1 RHGHARRGL
10 RPHRRDCR
18 KGNEPETR
26 KPDGKRRLT
35 EVKNY
40 RRQAALLAAPL
51 FRMIIRKSKS
61 EVEKMRAAGQIVAR
75 VLKQLSTMVVPGIT
89 TRDLDSEAERMI
101 RDAGAYPTFKGYHG
115 YPASICA
122 SINDEV
128 VHGIPSKRKLRE
140 GDIIGIDCGATYQG
154 YVGDSAVTVPVGSVS
169 ESVKRLLETTR
180 QSLFQAI
187 EKCQVG
193 NRLGDVCNA
202 VQSYVEPLGYSVV
215 RNYCGHGIGRAMH
228 EEPQVPNYGR
238 AGTGPVLRE
247 GWVIAIEPMI
257 NLGRHDVKVLS
268 DGWTVITMD
277 GQPSA
282 HFEHTVAIT

>member
-1 RHGHARRGL
+1 
-10 RPHRRDCR
+10 
-18 KGNEPETR
+18 
-26 KPDGKRRLT
+26 
-35 EVKNY
+35 
-40 RRQAALLAAPL
+40 
-51 FRMIIRKSKS
+51 MIIRKSKT
-61 EVEKMRAAGQIVAR
+61 EIEKMKSAGQIVAC
-75 VLKQLSTMVVPGIT
+75 VLRRLSGMVEPGIT
-89 TRDLDSEAERMI
+89 TRDLDHEAERMI

-115 YPASICA
+115 YTASICA

-128 VHGIPSKRKLRE
+128 VHGIPGKRKLRD
-140 GDIIGIDCGATYQG
+140 GDIIGIDCGATFQG
-154 YVGDSAVTVPVGSVS
+154 YVGDSAVTVPVGKVS
-169 ESVKRLLETTR
+169 EPVKRLMETTR
-180 QSLFQAI
+180 QSLYKAI
-187 EKCQVG
+187 EKCRVG

-202 VQSYVEPLGYSVV
+202 VQAYVEPLGYSVV

-247 GWVIAIEPMI
+247 GWVLAIEPMI

-282 HFEHTVAIT
+282 HFEHTVAITQEGPQILTLLEDGAQ

>member
-1 RHGHARRGL
+1 
-10 RPHRRDCR
+10 
-18 KGNEPETR
+18 
-26 KPDGKRRLT
+26 
-35 EVKNY
+35 
-40 RRQAALLAAPL
+40 
-51 FRMIIRKSKS
+51 M
-61 EVEKMRAAGQIVAR
+61 KMAGQIVAR
-75 VLKQLSTMVVPGIT
+75 VLKRLSAMVEPGIT
-89 TRDLDSEAERMI
+89 TRDLDYEAERMI
-101 RDAGAYPTFKGYHG
+101 REAGAYPTFKGYNG
-115 YPASICA
+115 YTASICA

-128 VHGIPSKRKLRE
+128 VHGIPGKRKLRE

-154 YVGDSAVTVPVGSVS
+154 YVGDSAVTVPVGNVS
-169 ESVKRLLETTR
+169 EPVKRLMETTR
-180 QSLFQAI
+180 RSLYKAI

-202 VQSYVEPLGYSVV
+202 VQAYVEPLGYSVV

-247 GWVIAIEPMI
+247 GLVIAIEPMI

-282 HFEHTVAIT
+282 HFEHTVAITQEGPQILTLLEDGAQ

>member
-1 RHGHARRGL
+1 
-10 RPHRRDCR
+10 
-18 KGNEPETR
+18 
-26 KPDGKRRLT
+26 
-35 EVKNY
+35 
-40 RRQAALLAAPL
+40 
-51 FRMIIRKSKS
+51 MIIRKSKT
-61 EVEKMRAAGQIVAR
+61 EIEKMKAAGQIVGR
-75 VLKQLSTMVVPGIT
+75 VLKRLSAMVEPGIT
-89 TRDLDSEAERMI
+89 THDLDYEAERMI
-101 RDAGAYPTFKGYHG
+101 RDAGAYPTFKGYNG
-115 YPASICA
+115 YTASICA

-128 VHGIPSKRKLRE
+128 VHGIPGKRKLRE

-154 YVGDSAVTVPVGSVS
+154 YVGDSAVTVPVGNVS
-169 ESVKRLLETTR
+169 EQVKRLMETTR
-180 QSLFQAI
+180 QSLYKAI
-187 EKCQVG
+187 EKCRVG

-202 VQSYVEPLGYSVV
+202 VQAYVEPLGYSVV

-282 HFEHTVAIT
+282 HFEHTVAITQEGPQILTLLED

>member
-1 RHGHARRGL
+1 
-10 RPHRRDCR
+10 
-18 KGNEPETR
+18 
-26 KPDGKRRLT
+26 
-35 EVKNY
+35 
-40 RRQAALLAAPL
+40 
-51 FRMIIRKSKS
+51 MIIRKSKT
-61 EVEKMRAAGQIVAR
+61 EIEKMKAAGQIVAR
-75 VLKQLSTMVVPGIT
+75 VLKRLSAMVEPGIT
-89 TRDLDSEAERMI
+89 TRDLDYEAERMI

-115 YPASICA
+115 FTASICA

-128 VHGIPSKRKLRE
+128 VHGIPGKRKLRE
-140 GDIIGIDCGATYQG
+140 GDIIGLDCGATYQG
-154 YVGDSAVTVPVGSVS
+154 YVGDSAVTVPVGNVS
-169 ESVKRLLETTR
+169 EQVKRLMETTR
-180 QSLFQAI
+180 QSLFKAI

-202 VQSYVEPLGYSVV
+202 VQAYVEPLGYSVV

-247 GWVIAIEPMI
+247 GWVLAIEPMI

-282 HFEHTVAIT
+282 HFEHTVAITQEGPRILTLLEDGAQ

>member
-1 RHGHARRGL
+1 
-10 RPHRRDCR
+10 
-18 KGNEPETR
+18 
-26 KPDGKRRLT
+26 
-35 EVKNY
+35 
-40 RRQAALLAAPL
+40 
-51 FRMIIRKSKS
+51 MIIRKSKT
-61 EVEKMRAAGQIVAR
+61 EIEKMRAAGQIVAR
-75 VLKQLSTMVVPGIT
+75 VLKRLSAMVGPGIT
-89 TRDLDSEAERMI
+89 TRDLDHEAERMI

-115 YPASICA
+115 YTASICA
-122 SINDEV
+122 SVNDEV
-128 VHGIPSKRKLRE
+128 VHGIPGKRKLRE
-140 GDIIGIDCGATYQG
+140 GDIIGIDCGATYLG
-154 YVGDSAVTVPVGSVS
+154 YVGDAAVTVPVGDVS
-169 ESVKRLLETTR
+169 ENVKRLMETTR
-180 QSLFQAI
+180 QSLYKAI

-202 VQSYVEPLGYSVV
+202 VQAYVEPLGYSVV

-247 GWVIAIEPMI
+247 GWVLAIEPMI

-282 HFEHTVAIT
+282 HFEHTVAITQDGPRILTLLEDGAQ